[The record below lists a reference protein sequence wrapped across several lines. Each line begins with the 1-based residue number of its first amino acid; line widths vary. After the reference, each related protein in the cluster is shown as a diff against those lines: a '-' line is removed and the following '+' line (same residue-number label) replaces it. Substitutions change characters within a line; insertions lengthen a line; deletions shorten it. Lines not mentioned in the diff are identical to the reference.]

1 MAASTFLFRPP
12 SLSKQQRCPSEEG
25 LSCARMWERSHEI
38 LLHSRIMDAQLRLQ
52 IIHAVALR
60 EGTARELAERF
71 NMPVPAL
78 RAFVA
83 EHEDSI
89 RHIAEEAEWEAQ
101 NAAEEAA
108 RAKDRRTRLVAAGF
122 EETNS
127 ESAFPESV
135 VSPAD
140 LDELWISKKTE
151 RLKRYQ
157 IITDQLFNACVAQDR
172 YGLTDA
178 TTLRELRSFMRY
190 AAEELGQLLHRGSG
204 DMPENS
210 TVNYTLPGVS
220 MEDLT

>member
-1 MAASTFLFRPP
+1 M
-12 SLSKQQRCPSEEG
+12 
-25 LSCARMWERSHEI
+25 
-38 LLHSRIMDAQLRLQ
+38 
-52 IIHAVALR
+52 HAVAFR
-60 EGTARELAERF
+60 EGTGRELAERF
-71 NMPVPAL
+71 GMPVEAL

-89 RHIAEEAEWEAQ
+89 RRLAEEADWEAENGAQ
-101 NAAEEAA
+101 EAG
-108 RAKDRRTRLVAAGF
+108 D

-127 ESAFPESV
+127 ESAFPDDMV
-135 VSPAD
+135 DPNT

-157 IITDQLFNACVAQDR
+157 IIADRLFFACVDGR
-172 YGLTDA
+172 GLSDA

-210 TVNYTLPGVS
+210 TVNYTLPGVD
-220 MEDLT
+220 MDNLT